1 MSRTAERQV
10 SFADWELMRQ
20 GLRLEPLLQVISD
33 FLDDQKDMIEQVRCD
48 LIRGLKNAETGR
60 TGITPQ
66 QILRSLVLMRIKN
79 WDYRELR
86 ERIADGC
93 TLRQFTDFYCLPVP
107 RHDAFHRGFTRLT
120 PATLMAI
127 NDLVVRAAVELGLE
141 DGQKLR
147 VDTTVVQT
155 DIHHPTDNTLL
166 WDVVRVVT
174 RLVGRLA
181 EAQGRRR
188 IKGFRDRTR
197 SARRRMQ
204 EIQRMTPRQR
214 HEYLTGK
221 YRELIDIA
229 EEVVE
234 RARTALRQTGKARGR
249 DMIADLAIA
258 QTRKE
263 IEHFCGLGTRV
274 IDQSRRRVLNGEQ
287 VPAAEKLY
295 SIFEPH
301 TDLIKRGKVQTPIE
315 FGHKVFLAESA
326 RGLITQYEVLDR
338 NPVDEQHV
346 VISLERHRQTFGDVP
361 ELYGS
366 DRGFF
371 SEKNVMSCK
380 QQGVKVVCIPQR
392 GGIKAPERE
401 AYERSREFKDGQR
414 FRAGIEGRISV
425 LFRGRGMKR
434 CLAEGRERFEL
445 WVAAAVLANNLMKIA
460 TLLTQQSVRRRKA
473 A

>member
-1 MSRTAERQV
+1 MSRIVERQV

-20 GLRLEPLLQVISD
+20 GLRLEPLLQAISD
-33 FLDDQKDMIEQVRCD
+33 FLDNQKEMIEQVRCD
-48 LIRGLKNAETGR
+48 LTRGLKKAETGR
-60 TGITPQ
+60 SGLTPQ

-93 TLRQFTDFYCLPVP
+93 TLRQFTDFYCLP
-107 RHDAFHRGFTRLT
+107 
-120 PATLMAI
+120 
-127 NDLVVRAAVELGLE
+127 
-141 DGQKLR
+141 
-147 VDTTVVQT
+147 
-155 DIHHPTDNTLL
+155 HHPTDNTLL

-174 RLVGRLA
+174 RLIGRLA
-181 EAQGRRR
+181 AALGRRR

-204 EIQRMTPRQR
+204 EIQRMTTRQR
-214 HEYLTGK
+214 QEQQTEK
-221 YRELIDIA
+221 YRELIGIA
-229 EEVVE
+229 EEVLE
-234 RARTALRQTGKARGR
+234 NARMALRNTKAHGK
-249 DMIADLAIA
+249 DMLADTVIAE
-258 QTRKE
+258 TRKE
-263 IEHFCGLGTRV
+263 IEHFCDLGARV
-274 IDQSRRRVLNGEQ
+274 IDQSRRRVLHGEQ
-287 VPAAEKLY
+287 VPTAEKIY

-301 TDLIKRGKVQTPIE
+301 TDLIKRGKVQMPIE

-326 RGLITQYEVLDR
+326 HGLITQYKVLDG

-346 VISLERHRQTFGDVP
+346 VVSLERHKQTFGYVP

-371 SEKNVMSCK
+371 SEQNVTSCK
-380 QQGVKVVCIPQR
+380 QEGVKVVCIPQR
-392 GGIKAPERE
+392 GGTKAPERE
-401 AYERSREFKDGQR
+401 AYEKSREFKDGQR

-434 CLAEGRERFEL
+434 CLAQGRERFEL
-445 WVAAAVLANNLMKIA
+445 WVAAAVLANNIMKIA
-460 TLLTQQSVRRRKA
+460 ALLTDRSLRRRKA

>member
-1 MSRTAERQV
+1 
-10 SFADWELMRQ
+10 
-20 GLRLEPLLQVISD
+20 
-33 FLDDQKDMIEQVRCD
+33 
-48 LIRGLKNAETGR
+48 LKNAETGR
-60 TGITPQ
+60 SGLTPQ
-66 QILRSLVLMRIKN
+66 QVLRSLVLMRVKN
-79 WDYRELR
+79 WNYRELR

-93 TLRQFTDFYCLPVP
+93 TLRQFADFYCLPVP

-120 PATLMAI
+120 PETLKAI
-127 NDLVVRAAVELGLE
+127 NDLVVQAAVELGLE

-174 RLVGRLA
+174 RLIGRLA
-181 EAQGRRR
+181 TALGRRR

-204 EIQRMTPRQR
+204 KIQRMTSRQR
-214 HEYLTGK
+214 QDQQTAT
-221 YRELIDIA
+221 YRELIGIA
-229 EEVVE
+229 EGAIESA
-234 RARTALRQTGKARGR
+234 RAALRQTRKACGK

-258 QTRKE
+258 ETRKE
-263 IEHFCGLGTRV
+263 IEHFCVLGDRV

-287 VPAAEKLY
+287 VPTVEKLY

-301 TDLIKRGKVQTPIE
+301 TDLIKRGKVRSPIE

-326 RGLITQYEVLDR
+326 RGLITQYDVLDG
-338 NPVDEQHV
+338 NPIDEQHV
-346 VISLERHRQTFGDVP
+346 VISLVRHKQTFGDVP

-371 SEKNVMSCK
+371 SEKNVTSCK
-380 QQGVKVVCIPQR
+380 REGVKVVCIPQR
-392 GGIKAPERE
+392 GGTKAPERA
-401 AYERSREFKDGQR
+401 AYEKSREFKDGQR

-434 CLAEGRERFEL
+434 CLAEGRDRFEL
-445 WVAAAVLANNLMKIA
+445 WVAAAVLAKNLMKIA
-460 TLLTQQSVRRRKA
+460 ALLADRSLRRRKA